1 MKKYKYSQYI
11 SLGYDS
17 NGKRIRKRIYA
28 NSKNELALKKAQMQ
42 EQYRNCTV
50 SQNITFGEYSARWLD
65 VFKQNVEVAT
75 RTMYSYALRYAERYN
90 YMPLKDIRVI
100 DLQEIINENAEHPRA
115 CQQIALTLKQIWN
128 SAINDGLVTRNIAKQ
143 LTLPACIKKERR
155 SLTEEEK
162 DAIKACDFEPLE
174 KIYIYSL
181 YYLGLRP
188 AEALALQ
195 PVDFDFL
202 NHTVTISRSCGYNG
216 NNPYLKIPKTK
227 KSRTIPLPQEY
238 EKIAREHIENNNH
251 SMFLIHRKEGKM
263 LTKTMKTDLWL
274 RIRRK
279 INIQLGGND
288 NLDVTNGLI
297 PYYFR
302 HNYCCNCYYSGISP
316 LMTSKLM
323 GNSVEMVMK
332 VYAHL
337 DESKENLDALR
348 KFCM

>member
-1 MKKYKYSQYI
+1 MKKHKYSQYI

-17 NGKRIRKRIYA
+17 NGKRIRKRVYA

-42 EQYRNCTV
+42 EQYRNCTI
-50 SQNITFGEYSARWLD
+50 SCNITFGEYSARWLE
-65 VFKQNVEVAT
+65 VFKRNVEVAT
-75 RTMYSYALRYAERYN
+75 RNMYAYVLRYVERYN
-90 YMPLKDIRVI
+90 CTPLKDIRVI
-100 DLQEIINENAEHPRA
+100 DLQEIINENSEHPRF
-115 CQQIALTLKQIWN
+115 CQQISLTLKQIWN

-143 LTLPACIKKERR
+143 LKLPNYIKKERR

-162 DAIKACDFEPLE
+162 DAIKKCDFDQVEM
-174 KIYIYSL
+174 IYINTL
-181 YYLGLRP
+181 FYLGVRP
-188 AEALALQ
+188 AEALSLQ
-195 PVDFDFL
+195 ANDFDFI
-202 NHTVTISRSCGYNG
+202 NHNVTISRACGYNG
-216 NNPYLKIPKTK
+216 NNPYIKVPKTK
-227 KSRTIPLPQEY
+227 KTRIIPLPQEY
-238 EKIAREHIENNNH
+238 ERIAREYIENNQ
-251 SMFLIHRKEGKM
+251 SMFLVSCKNGKM

-274 RIRRK
+274 RIRKK

-288 NLDVTNGLI
+288 NLDATNGLI

-316 LMTSKLM
+316 LMTSRLM

>member
-11 SLGYDS
+11 SLGHDPS
-17 NGKRIRKRIYA
+17 GKRIRKRIYA

-42 EQYRNCTV
+42 EQYQNCAIPH
-50 SQNITFGEYSARWLD
+50 NITFGEYSARWLD

-90 YMPLKDIRVI
+90 YTPLKDIRVI

-115 CQQIALTLKQIWN
+115 CQQIALTLKQVWN
-128 SAINDGLVTRNIAKQ
+128 SAINDGLVVRNIAKQ

-202 NHTVTISRSCGYNG
+202 NHTVTISRSCGYKVNT
-216 NNPYLKIPKTK
+216 PYLKIPKTK
-227 KSRTIPLPQEY
+227 KKRTIPLPAEY
-238 EKIAREHIENNNH
+238 EKFVKEYIKELH
-251 SMFLIHRKEGKM
+251 SLYLIHTDGKLMSKTVKSDMWLKIRK
-263 LTKTMKTDLWL
+263 
-274 RIRRK
+274 K
-279 INIQLGGND
+279 INVQLGGND
-288 NLDVTNGLI
+288 KLDITNGLI

-316 LMTSKLM
+316 LMTSRLM

-337 DESKENLDALR
+337 DETKEKLDAIR
-348 KFCM
+348 EFCM